1 MNFRNQKLFNFN
13 TTYYS
18 KGVAL
23 KTKWWLGKVKS
34 DVYPYR
40 FFSITNP
47 RRDVMFL
54 MTSCSLSIDI
64 YKKAEFLFNRNQVI
78 FSLKK

>member
-18 KGVAL
+18 YGTAL
-23 KTKWWLGKVKS
+23 KTKWWLGKVKP

-64 YKKAEFLFNRNQVI
+64 YKKAEFLFNRNQVV
-78 FSLKK
+78 FLLNK